1 MQLKPFL
8 LDAWLDQY
16 EHDIEFNLAAS
27 TGPTWTVNDILALAD
42 DETRHRFL
50 NHNLVYSRPAG
61 ADSLREAIAEMQR
74 VPVEAVQIVTGASE
88 ALVALMW
95 LAAEPGANVIIP
107 LPGFTTFSALPESL
121 GLETRF
127 YRVRREN
134 GFRIDPDEIKRLADS
149 KTKLILVNSPHN
161 PTGATIGDG
170 EMEALHD
177 FTAERGIQL
186 VSDEVYHPIY
196 HGRPTKSAARLPHAT
211 VIADLSKAF
220 SIAGVRT
227 GWMIE
232 HDAQRR
238 QQYWTARAYFSI
250 CNTTTGEILSEIAI
264 RKRDVVLGKTQEA
277 ATRNLKLLERF
288 MADHRDVLGWIPP
301 QGGMTA
307 FPWLVSGENAPPVL
321 PGRHRAWNPA
331 GSRRL
336 LRCALAFPPGLCRRR
351 RQFLQGARPL
361 RSIRKELVGEDG
373 HSMTGNLL
381 RRDQQYL
388 IVVIPTAER
397 SGGGGI
403 CFRAYA
409 GKRSASKLIQKSC
422 DQAPRCNPFHQSR
435 TRDFAVFPRTTSGL
449 RCRRTARR
457 RSGLRRVS
465 GCPLLVWQA
474 DAMTI

>member
-27 TGPTWTVNDILALAD
+27 TGPSWTVNDILALAD

-50 NHNLVYSRPAG
+50 NHKLVYSRPAG
-61 ADSLREAIAEMQR
+61 ADGLREAIAEMQN

-95 LAAEPGANVIIP
+95 LAAEAAANVIIP

-127 YRVRREN
+127 YRVHRDN
-134 GFRIDPDEIKRLADS
+134 GFRIDVDEIKRLADS
-149 KTKLILVNSPHN
+149 KTKLILINSPHN
-161 PTGATIGDG
+161 PTGATIADD

-196 HGRPTKSAARLPHAT
+196 HGRQTKSAARLPHAT
-211 VIADLSKAF
+211 GISDLSKAF

-232 HDAQRR
+232 HDTRRR
-238 QQYWTARAYFSI
+238 QQYWTARAYFSV
-250 CNTTTGEILSEIAI
+250 CNSSTGEILSEIAI

-277 ATRNLKLLERF
+277 ANRNLKLLESF
-288 MADHRDVLGWIPP
+288 MADHPDVLGWIPP

-307 FPWLVSGENAPPVL
+307 FPWLVSGENARPFCQAAAKRGIL
-321 PGRHRAWNPA
+321 LAPGDCFDAPSHFRLGFAAA
-331 GSRRL
+331 GENFSR
-336 LRCALAFPPGLCRRR
+336 GLER
-351 RQFLQGARPL
+351 F
-361 RSIRKELVGEDG
+361 GEF
-373 HSMTGNLL
+373 
-381 RRDQQYL
+381 
-388 IVVIPTAER
+388 V
-397 SGGGGI
+397 
-403 CFRAYA
+403 
-409 GKRSASKLIQKSC
+409 KSWPEKMV
-422 DQAPRCNPFHQSR
+422 A
-435 TRDFAVFPRTTSGL
+435 A
-449 RCRRTARR
+449 
-457 RSGLRRVS
+457 
-465 GCPLLVWQA
+465 
-474 DAMTI
+474 